1 MSNVPDSPARI
12 PESVRAIVN
21 LYGEPLAD
29 VRFPDVD
36 RELLLAAH
44 AEVEQHSAEVQR
56 ALATVQAARAQLEAS
71 QAELLEL
78 ARRAH
83 AYARVFAEGDDE
95 LSEQVAKIK
104 LEEQGLAPKRKRG
117 RPRKRDASQT
127 SLVVADSS
135 DAADQD
141 QDAAE
146 DAA

>member
-36 RELLLAAH
+36 RELLLAAL

-78 ARRAH
+78 ARTGFREPVDAPLVDAVRSLSH
-83 AYARVFAEGDDE
+83 LDARQVVQRVLSFNQQPSRGGDGD
-95 LSEQVAKIK
+95 
-104 LEEQGLAPKRKRG
+104 G
-117 RPRKRDASQT
+117 
-127 SLVVADSS
+127 
-135 DAADQD
+135 
-141 QDAAE
+141 
-146 DAA
+146 